1 MNPQTLISQDGEVIL
16 YPNFFTLPE
25 SKDLLSQL
33 ETKILWRQDNIK
45 IHGKT
50 LPIPRLTAF
59 YGDKDITYTYSR
71 ITMKAEAWVPE
82 LLAIKKRL
90 EIVTQV
96 NFNSVLLNLYRTGKD
111 SMSWHSDDEPELGK
125 NPIIASVSLG
135 ETRRFMLKHKYQKD
149 LPSLSVDLTSGSF
162 LLMQGNTQH
171 FWQHQIPK
179 SQKSLGKRINL
190 TFRIIVN

>member
-1 MNPQTLISQDGEVIL
+1 MNPQTLISKDGEVIL
-16 YPNFFTLPE
+16 YPNFFTFPE

-33 ETKILWRQDNIK
+33 ETKILWRQDYIK

-50 LPIPRLTAF
+50 LAMPRLTAF

-71 ITMKAEAWVPE
+71 ITMKAEAWIPE
-82 LLAIKKRL
+82 LLAIKKRI
-90 EIVTQV
+90 EVIAKV